1 MKIFRK
7 TGVSTLI
14 NILGMSVAFAAAM
27 ILMVQVKWD
36 ATYDKNF
43 KGHEQVFR
51 MENNW
56 IDQGLFSTHISRPF
70 IETARDASP
79 NIEAICTWKPLG
91 EDVLF
96 KEGDRES
103 PITIPMACVDSSFFS
118 VFPVEWVEGSAREFD
133 AARTCA
139 LNEAFAKMIFGEE
152 SAVGKILENGSG
164 ESRRIIGGKRKR

>member
-1 MKIFRK
+1 MKVFRK

-14 NILGMSVAFAAAM
+14 NILGMSVAFAA
-27 ILMVQVKWD
+27 V
-36 ATYDKNF
+36 
-43 KGHEQVFR
+43 
-51 MENNW
+51 ENNW
-56 IDQGLFSTHISRPF
+56 MDQGLFSTHIGRPF
-70 IETARDASP
+70 IERARDASP

-91 EDVLF
+91 EDVLY

-139 LNEAFAKMIFGEE
+139 LNEAFAKMIFGERSWKTE
-152 SAVGKILENGSG
+152 AVSPDASSVSSG
-164 ESRRIIGGKRKR
+164 TRPGISVHISVCS